1 MKVLST
7 CCCIYFLNGTRIEI
21 HYWKIIYGSREHNV
35 SKYMRFIQYM
45 YHECDEAIHYCQWN
59 PMSCLGWHI
68 MPRTLFSS
76 LRSFRC
82 ARIIYYG
89 ILQCLC
95 KVRSIKGIK
104 ITSGIIKLACAQP
117 KKNNFGIEIWQFFSK
132 SHLLS
137 LVISLILE
145 MTLVLIIYISKTLDK
160 LSYSSLSF
168 HLL

>member
-1 MKVLST
+1 MEIVSIMYRNIWDSSNICIMNVMKQSITV
-7 CCCIYFLNGTRIEI
+7 NEI
-21 HYWKIIYGSREHNV
+21 LWV
-35 SKYMRFIQYM
+35 VWADTL
-45 YHECDEAIHYCQWN
+45 C
-59 PMSCLGWHI
+59 
-68 MPRTLFSS
+68 PRTLFSS

-89 ILQCLC
+89 ILQCSC

-145 MTLVLIIYISKTLDK
+145 MTLVLIIYISKSLDK
-160 LSYSSLSF
+160 PSYSSLSF